1 MWGNGMWKHSGLF
14 YVQKALGLIPSMA
27 EAGMVEHDYN
37 PIIPER
43 RQKDQKFK
51 TILGYRLK
59 TGFMRPWP
67 RNNNKFKN
75 PNKWNLSFP
84 NKNLK

>member
-1 MWGNGMWKHSGLF
+1 M
-14 YVQKALGLIPSMA
+14 QKALGLIPSMA

-59 TGFMRPWP
+59 TGFMRP
-67 RNNNKFKN
+67 
-75 PNKWNLSFP
+75 
-84 NKNLK
+84 